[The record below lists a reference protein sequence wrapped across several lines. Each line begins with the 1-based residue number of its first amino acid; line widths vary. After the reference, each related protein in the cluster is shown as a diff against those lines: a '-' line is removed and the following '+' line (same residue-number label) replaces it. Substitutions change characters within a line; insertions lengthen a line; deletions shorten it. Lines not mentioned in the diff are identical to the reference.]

1 MNSVSSLTIRSGRL
15 RGRPGLFDVVI
26 REGVID
32 SVTSPGETGPDAVE
46 VDAASNLVT
55 ESFVN
60 THLHLDKVF
69 TLQRLGDAALAEYQ
83 SGDMGK
89 AMSAIETAA
98 AIKDGQDAEAMLAT
112 GRRAVAMAAYY
123 GNTHI
128 RALADVDSKAG
139 VRGVEVLVALREEFA
154 GVVDLQVVAFAQDG
168 IIREPGTEALLRDSM
183 EIGANVVG
191 GIPWIEYTEADMAE
205 HVRIVFDVAV
215 ENDAPVSM
223 LLDDAGDP
231 GLRTLEMM
239 ATEALRR
246 GWEGRALAHH
256 ARAMQLYPDP
266 YFERLV
272 ALLTMARIAVVSDPH
287 TGPLHARVRELMA
300 AGINVSL
307 GQDDISDAYYA
318 FGRNNM
324 LEVAFLGAH
333 LLWMMSEADM
343 ELLYDAVTVNPATAL
358 GLETHALAVGN
369 VANLVVLEGETVAE
383 ALRFHAAPRA
393 VISHG
398 RLVDRDTMK
407 TAAQIP

>member
-46 VDAASNLVT
+46 LDAASNLVT

-183 EIGANVVG
+183 EIGADVVG

-239 ATEALRR
+239 ATETLRR

-343 ELLYDAVTVNPATAL
+343 ELLYDAVTVNPATAI